1 MVVITVI
8 RMGMG
13 GLWMGMVGSYF
24 SDHQWPGERRRLTLL
39 EERYDPGTIR
49 RLVEIGVGRVWS
61 CLEVGAGAGSIARWL
76 AHRVGPT
83 GRVVATDLDI
93 RFFDAT
99 EANLKVWRHDISC
112 DPLPTAEFDLVHVRW
127 LLDLLPD
134 REASVEKLIA
144 ALRPG
149 GWLLVE
155 EPDMFPT
162 AAESSEEYRQLM
174 EATAALLQSVG
185 ANHQWARTLPTMLTA
200 AGLIGVGAEADVDI
214 FQGGSPMAEFR
225 QLGLA
230 QLREALLQTGV
241 ITEVELS
248 NGAAYL
254 SDSSHWLMG
263 LASVAA
269 WGQKPSKLTP
279 RTQ

>member
-1 MVVITVI
+1 M
-8 RMGMG
+8 
-13 GLWMGMVGSYF
+13 
-24 SDHQWPGERRRLTLL
+24 
-39 EERYDPGTIR
+39 
-49 RLVEIGVGRVWS
+49 EIGVGRGWS

-83 GRVVATDLDI
+83 GRVVATDLDT
-93 RFFDAT
+93 RFFEDAA
-99 EANLKVWRHDISC
+99 EANLEIWRHDITG
-112 DPLPTAEFDLVHVRW
+112 DPLPTAEFGLVHVRW

-144 ALRPG
+144 ALEPG

-162 AAESSEEYRQLM
+162 TAESSGAYRRLM
-174 EATAALLQSVG
+174 EATAALLQSAG
-185 ANHQWARTLPTMLTA
+185 TNHQWARALPTMLTA

-214 FQGGSPMAEFR
+214 FQGGSPMAECR

-230 QLREALLQTGV
+230 QLREALLRTGV
-241 ITEVELS
+241 ITEDDLS
-248 NGAAYL
+248 NGAACL
-254 SDSSHWLMG
+254 SDPSRWLMD

-269 WGQKPSKLTP
+269 WGRKPSKLGSTG
-279 RTQ
+279 

>member
-1 MVVITVI
+1 MERI
-8 RMGMG
+8 
-13 GLWMGMVGSYF
+13 GLYF
-24 SDHQWPGERRRLTLL
+24 SDHQWPEERRRLTLL

-49 RLVEIGVGRVWS
+49 RMVDIGITPGWT

-83 GRVVATDLDI
+83 GRVVATDLDT
-93 RFFDAT
+93 RFFDDAA
-99 EANLKVWRHDISC
+99 EANLEVWRHDITR
-112 DPLPTAEFDLVHVRW
+112 DLLPTAEFDLVHVRW

-134 REASVEKLIA
+134 REVLIEKLIV
-144 ALRPG
+144 ALKPE

-162 AAESSEEYRQLM
+162 AAESSGVYRRLW
-174 EATAALLQSVG
+174 EATAALLQSAG
-185 ANHQWARTLPTMLTA
+185 TDHQWARTLPAVLTA

-214 FQGGSPMAEFR
+214 CQGGSPMAECR
-225 QLGLA
+225 QLGLT

-241 ITEVELS
+241 ITEVEFD

-254 SDSSHWLMG
+254 SNSSHWVMD
-263 LASVAA
+263 LASIAA
-269 WGQKPSKLTP
+269 WGQKPCGLTQE
-279 RTQ
+279 RFNE